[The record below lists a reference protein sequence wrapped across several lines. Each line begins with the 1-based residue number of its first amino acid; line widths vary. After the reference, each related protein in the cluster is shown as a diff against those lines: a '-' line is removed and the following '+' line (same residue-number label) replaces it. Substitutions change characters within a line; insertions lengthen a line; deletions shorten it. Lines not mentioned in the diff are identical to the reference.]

1 MILYCDTSALLKHYI
16 EEAETAAVRKR
27 IASSQQIVTSL
38 ITELEFASAVERL
51 KQERRLDSPAY
62 RVAFSALDKDIQRG
76 LIGLMGFSTEI
87 SKNAKRII
95 RQRRLRFPDAIQLA
109 SALETEKEY
118 GQIDFATFDHKLL
131 EAAKFEGLK
140 CVDF

>member
-16 EEAETAAVRKR
+16 EEAETAAVQKR
-27 IASSQQIVTSL
+27 IASSRQIVTSL

-62 RVAFSALDKDIQRG
+62 RAAFSVLDRDIQRG
-76 LIGLMGFSTEI
+76 FIGLMGVSPEI
-87 SKNAKRII
+87 SRNAKRII
-95 RQRRLRFPDAIQLA
+95 RQRRLRVPDAIQLA
-109 SALETEKEY
+109 SALETEKEC
-118 GQIDFATFDHKLL
+118 GHIDFATFDHKLL